1 MLLYLLALKKRP
13 VRLVLLLSATLLQ
26 FPAVLPGQALFL
38 LIRPRQCCRQFL
50 AGWLEQSLQRRLLEE
65 LELRQYQLLDAL
77 VLLPLA
83 LLPVLLPLV
92 PELLLPVLACLSAE
106 LSPRQYTVLVRQL
119 LKHSLLYR
127 LCRQRMPS
135 ALIIEPQQ

>member
-1 MLLYLLALKKRP
+1 ML
-13 VRLVLLLSATLLQ
+13 TL
-26 FPAVLPGQALFL
+26 AVLQALELL
-38 LIRPRQCCRQFL
+38 LIRLHQCCHQFL
-50 AGWLEQSLQRRLLEE
+50 AGSLEQLQRRLLEE

-92 PELLLPVLACLSAE
+92 PGLLPPVLVWLSAE

-119 LKHSLLYR
+119 LRHSHLCR
-127 LCRQRMPS
+127 LCRQLLLVG
-135 ALIIEPQQ
+135 LIIRLQQ